1 MTGTNTVA
9 GAARSTAPQEI
20 YVVPARCTGCRS
32 CEMACAVEHS
42 QSKSLY
48 GAITETPL
56 PRRRIYVEAV
66 DTVAVPVACRHCDE
80 AFCANACIT
89 GAIRRDARGFVL
101 LDETRCIGCN
111 SCIMLC
117 PFGVIQKDEA
127 RHVAVKCDLCPD
139 LPGPACVAACP
150 TNALRFEEA
159 GDFARSRRRST
170 AVVGA
175 AAATSAA
182 GDAAAAGGLDPAG
195 GSSAAVGGD

>member
-1 MTGTNTVA
+1 MIGTDTAA
-9 GAARSTAPQEI
+9 GAARSAAPQEI

-42 QSKSLY
+42 QSKSLF

-89 GAIRRDARGFVL
+89 GAIRRDSRGFVL

-117 PFGVIQKDEA
+117 PFGVIQKEET

-150 TNALRFEEA
+150 TDALRFQEA
-159 GDFARSRRRST
+159 GDFARSRRRT
-170 AVVGA
+170 AAVVGA
-175 AAATSAA
+175 AAAGGVVAGPG
-182 GDAAAAGGLDPAG
+182 GDADPDPAAAD
-195 GSSAAVGGD
+195 

>member
-1 MTGTNTVA
+1 MRGTDTVA
-9 GAARSTAPQEI
+9 GAARSAAPQEI

-48 GAITETPL
+48 GAITETPP

-89 GAIRRDARGFVL
+89 GAIRRDARGFVV
-101 LDETRCIGCN
+101 LDESRCIGCN

-117 PFGVIQKDEA
+117 PFGVIQKDEV

-150 TNALRFEEA
+150 TAALHFVDA
-159 GDFARSRRRST
+159 GGFARARRG
-170 AVVGA
+170 AAAAVGA
-175 AAATSAA
+175 AAATG
-182 GDAAAAGGLDPAG
+182 GDAAAGGPGDDDAWSTGPGAGAD
-195 GSSAAVGGD
+195 

>member
-1 MTGTNTVA
+1 MTGTSTAA
-9 GAARSTAPQEI
+9 GAARSAAPQEI

-42 QSKSLY
+42 QSKSLF
-48 GAITETPL
+48 GAITETPP

-80 AFCANACIT
+80 AFCMNACIT
-89 GAIRRDARGFVL
+89 GAIRRDARGFVV
-101 LDETRCIGCN
+101 LDESRCIGCN

-127 RHVAVKCDLCPD
+127 RHVAAKCDLCPD

-150 TNALRFEEA
+150 TDALRFEAA
-159 GDFARSRRRST
+159 GDFSRVRRRVAAT
-170 AVVGA
+170 VGAEAAGA
-175 AAATSAA
+175 AAGDCSGGGAA
-182 GDAAAAGGLDPAG
+182 GAA
-195 GSSAAVGGD
+195 

>member
-1 MTGTNTVA
+1 MASTHTEA
-9 GAARSTAPQEI
+9 GAARVVAPSEI

-48 GAITETPL
+48 GAITETPP

-89 GAIRRDARGFVL
+89 GAIRRDARGFVM
-101 LDETRCIGCN
+101 LDESRCIGCN

-150 TNALRFEEA
+150 TDALRFEEA
-159 GDFARSRRRST
+159 GDFARARRKAT
-170 AVVGA
+170 ATVGA
-175 AAATSAA
+175 AAGA
-182 GDAAAAGGLDPAG
+182 PAG
-195 GSSAAVGGD
+195 PA

>member
-1 MTGTNTVA
+1 MPGTDTVA
-9 GAARSTAPQEI
+9 GAARSAAPQEI
-20 YVVPARCTGCRS
+20 YVVPSRCTGCRS

-42 QSKSLY
+42 QSKSLF

-89 GAIRRDARGFVL
+89 GAIRRDSRGFVL
-101 LDETRCIGCN
+101 LDDSRCIGCN

-117 PFGVIQKDEA
+117 PFGVIQKDET

-150 TNALRFEEA
+150 TDALRFQEA
-159 GDFARSRRRST
+159 GDFARSRRRT
-170 AVVGA
+170 AAVVGA
-175 AAATSAA
+175 AAAGGVVAGPG
-182 GDAAAAGGLDPAG
+182 GDADPDPAAAD
-195 GSSAAVGGD
+195 

>member
-1 MTGTNTVA
+1 MPGTTTAA
-9 GAARSTAPQEI
+9 GAARSAAPQEI

-42 QSKSLY
+42 QSKSLF
-48 GAITETPL
+48 GAITETPP

-89 GAIRRDARGFVL
+89 GAIRRDARGFVV
-101 LDETRCIGCN
+101 LDEARCIGCN

-150 TNALRFEEA
+150 TAALHFVEA
-159 GDFARSRRRST
+159 GDFARTRRG
-170 AVVGA
+170 AAAAVGA
-175 AAATSAA
+175 AAALGGGAGAPAA
-182 GDAAAAGGLDPAG
+182 GAGGPGAAAHAD
-195 GSSAAVGGD
+195 

>member
-1 MTGTNTVA
+1 MNLLDTAA
-9 GAARSTAPQEI
+9 GAARVVAPSEI

-42 QSKSLY
+42 HSKSLF
-48 GAITETPL
+48 GAITETPP

-66 DTVAVPVACRHCDE
+66 GTVAVPVACRHCDE
-80 AFCANACIT
+80 AFCENACIT

-101 LDETRCIGCN
+101 LDDTQCIGCN

-139 LPGPACVAACP
+139 LSGPACVAACP
-150 TNALRFEEA
+150 TDALRFDEA
-159 GDFARSRRRST
+159 GDFARARRNAT
-170 AVVGA
+170 AAVGA
-175 AAATSAA
+175 AAGPAA
-182 GDAAAAGGLDPAG
+182 GTA
-195 GSSAAVGGD
+195 